1 MCILTVFTR
10 ESTAGSVRK
19 TTLHRAPVGGIE
31 KLIVHGLCVL
41 YYNNN
46 SGVLFKERKLGG
58 ERRGV
63 E

>member
-41 YYNNN
+41 YLASILCTLYVHCTLY
-46 SGVLFKERKLGG
+46 SRVGKF
-58 ERRGV
+58 
-63 E
+63 